1 MSSGGKS
8 GARQEGAHGPQLDR
22 FDGCHAASMWLGFRS
37 EGEQVMLHIGAAWR
51 DLLWERKKE
60 KNEEK
65 ERGRRE
71 VCRGAQSEE
80 KVSLEKKDEIKEDYS

>member
-1 MSSGGKS
+1 
-8 GARQEGAHGPQLDR
+8 
-22 FDGCHAASMWLGFRS
+22 
-37 EGEQVMLHIGAAWR
+37 MLHIGAAWR

-80 KVSLEKKDEIKEDYS
+80 KVSLERKDEIKERYS

>member
-1 MSSGGKS
+1 
-8 GARQEGAHGPQLDR
+8 
-22 FDGCHAASMWLGFRS
+22 
-37 EGEQVMLHIGAAWR
+37 MLHIGAAWR

-71 VCRGAQSEE
+71 VCRGTQLEE
-80 KVSLEKKDEIKEDYS
+80 KVSLEKKDEIKEHYS